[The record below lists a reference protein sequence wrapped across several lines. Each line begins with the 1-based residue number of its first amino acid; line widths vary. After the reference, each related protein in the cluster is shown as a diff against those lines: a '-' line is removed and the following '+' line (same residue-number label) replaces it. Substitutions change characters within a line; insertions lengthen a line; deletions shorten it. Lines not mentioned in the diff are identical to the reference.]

1 MRRINLLIGLNISL
15 LSLMLMAMV
24 SNRSIWVV
32 IPQGAAIGVQQPGDS
47 ECRWR
52 VQANGVQIWCA
63 GQAAFA
69 GFGPILQPDGRV
81 LFEFNGHGEGVGVV
95 LNNPNG
101 SAISLTAERGC
112 LVVRDER
119 QGPDH
124 VLGVIGDCE
133 VQNASQDRK
142 ANLSRPR

>member
-1 MRRINLLIGLNISL
+1 MRYKILVVLNVLLLAM
-15 LSLMLMAMV
+15 MLMAMV
-24 SNRSIWVV
+24 SNQAIW
-32 IPQGAAIGVQQPGDS
+32 IIMPQGIAIGVQQTGDS

-52 VQANGVQIWCA
+52 VHANGVQVWCN
-63 GQAAFA
+63 GEAAFA
-69 GFGPILQPDGRV
+69 GFGPIVQPDGRV
-81 LFEFNGHGEGVGVV
+81 LFEFNGHGDGVGIV
-95 LNNPNG
+95 LNNPQG

-133 VQNASQDRK
+133 VQNARQDRQT
-142 ANLSRPR
+142 NLPRPR